1 MNINIDEYTLHTMK
15 KEVFEKL
22 EKIRL
27 ILEDNKIKLT
37 TDELLDEIISSELEK
52 TKKFIKK

>member
-1 MNINIDEYTLHTMK
+1 MK
-15 KEVFEKL
+15 KKYLKNQKE
-22 EKIRL
+22 IRL